1 MKLIENEIKKA
12 REGFERFVAEIEKW
26 LEETD
31 PERKE
36 DHE

>member
-1 MKLIENEIKKA
+1 MNNLAEELKER
-12 REGFERFVAEIEKW
+12 REGFEKFVAEVEKW